1 MNLEEDSEYYPW
13 RCPCGRLNKK
23 HAAECAI
30 CYGPWHAGTRHRTQ
44 PKSYAWTEPKWED
57 WEDWEDEASW
67 ASSRSTSRSSTRYRQ
82 DATATHSNTNQQQP
96 VKKGK
101 GSKGKGKGK
110 KGGKTSVLQ
119 TQSGQM
125 DQPSPFQKEDGF
137 VPGSQMDS
145 AQFMPSTTLP
155 SSPFASL
162 TASSSTDK
170 KEWIEHIKRAYPDPN
185 TMPEDTKIFLEK
197 TEQETGRTGIK
208 SLHQATKY
216 LGKVKKHLG
225 DVTDQRRAH
234 RNLWMNHLAKGIQLW
249 EKQLADFRKHQAL
262 LTDQA
267 GKARTEISAASRI
280 IQQLSSATAGG
291 LAPPTPLPPE
301 TEDLTDDPTDK
312 EEEVLRKQLQGVLQ
326 NCASSLGLD
335 FEPSRVI
342 EIKEEDEKVEED
354 KRTKRQRSQEPSG
367 VATKQQ

>member
-1 MNLEEDSEYYPW
+1 MALPMRAAEQKTCSRMCHLLWSMACGNASSHATQVVCLDGTQM
-13 RCPCGRLNKK
+13 GRLGRLGRRGKLGLQQ
-23 HAAECAI
+23 I
-30 CYGPWHAGTRHRTQ
+30 DQ
-44 PKSYAWTEPKWED
+44 PILHQVSARCNSYPFKYESATTGQE
-57 WEDWEDEASW
+57 
-67 ASSRSTSRSSTRYRQ
+67 RQ
-82 DATATHSNTNQQQP
+82 
-96 VKKGK
+96 GK
-101 GSKGKGKGK
+101 QRKGKGK

-137 VPGSQMDS
+137 VPWSQMDS

-216 LGKVKKHLG
+216 LGKVKKRLG